1 MGLLTRRSYV
11 KVGVHLLSVRNP
23 IAPRRLRGRRAQRLT
38 TPQSR
43 IGLPDFHP
51 LRA

>member
-23 IAPRRLRGRRAQRLT
+23 IARLLRRRLT